1 MLLIA
6 TCVAPSPVQGLGL
19 FAVEPVA
26 AGQPVWRFEA
36 NFDRVLDPAFAA
48 TLPPVPR
55 AFLDRHA
62 YRSPDFPGRIVM
74 PGDDARFLNH
84 SETPNIGSSGLETYA
99 LWDVA
104 AGEELFCDYR
114 VTVAGWDG
122 F

>member
-1 MLLIA
+1 MLLIP
-6 TCVAPSPVQGLGL
+6 TIVAPSTVQGLGL
-19 FAVEPVA
+19 FAAEPIA
-26 AGQPVWRFEA
+26 AGAPVWRFEPG
-36 NFDRVLDPAFAA
+36 FDRLLDAGWAA

-62 YRSPDFPGRIVM
+62 YRSPEFPGQVVM

-84 SETPNIGSSGLETYA
+84 SETPNIESAGRQTHA
-99 LWDVA
+99 LRDIA

-114 VTVAGWDG
+114 QTVAGWNG